1 MVHSIYMYIFL
12 CFLLQKYEGVNAP
25 MMRRAV
31 GWKEREKKLE
41 RKRKEQ

>member
-1 MVHSIYMYIFL
+1 MVHSICMYIFL

-31 GWKEREKKLE
+31 GWKEKKKLE